1 MPKTL
6 PSIYEVRQLGREFC
20 NDTEGSEHYKGDDKN
35 IEPAEYAI
43 QNDFAEDWIIT
54 NIVKYITRFKKT
66 RDIND
71 LKKISD
77 YTHILC
83 GIEIINKK
91 PLKPTS
97 ELTTS
102 ASELATLIS
111 NKDIW

>member
-1 MPKTL
+1 MSKVL

-77 YTHILC
+77 YTNILC
-83 GIEIINKK
+83 GMELLNKK
-91 PLKPTS
+91 
-97 ELTTS
+97 E
-102 ASELATLIS
+102 E
-111 NKDIW
+111 

>member
-1 MPKTL
+1 MSKTL
-6 PSIYEVRQLGREFC
+6 TSIYEIRNIGKGYC
-20 NDTEGSEHYKGDDKN
+20 CKTEGSDHYKGN
-35 IEPAEYAI
+35 VIEPAEYAI
-43 QNDFAEDWIIT
+43 QNNMAEDWIIT

-66 RDIND
+66 RNIED

-77 YTHILC
+77 YAHILC